1 MLTGTGPFG
10 DAPTAWGRLAA
21 VRRTLEWV
29 RLSPE
34 RELRAPYLGANCA
47 RLLDEALALVDGPD
61 EIPAAL
67 RQARALLADL
77 DQAQA
82 DDRAVLLARVVQAL
96 EQVQPVAQ
104 VGAPLLPLPARA
116 RLVIAGQGRGGGPGR
131 PVPEPRPKP
140 AEGPAAGGAGDG
152 VAGDGVAG
160 DGVAGDAAEEGVTAD
175 EALAEAAGAA
185 PPPEDDLEALL
196 AQLRAGAAAPA
207 ARPSRPA
214 PAREALARDDAR
226 DDAQREDREGGAG
239 RLPFLHPERGELP
252 LAEVPG
258 LDPTLVARLDAQG
271 LSTVADLLLLPPEGF
286 ERRPH
291 LRAAVEEGESV
302 GDGRVVVRG
311 QVIRRCSRLSPGLV
325 RREVVLDLR
334 DGVRVV
340 ARWVGAPPRGFEG
353 WNPGTEVAL
362 VGEPS
367 WDAAP
372 DDEGGVAS
380 LFEAEVVGLDGRGS
394 GWLATYGLEG
404 IDDSDLRDAIARLLP
419 LVLGQVKDTLPPPV
433 LEHHRLLGLDEA
445 LRDAHFPAN
454 TTRRGRTRLAFEEL
468 FLLQLGVAMRA
479 AASRGTRGTAHKAL
493 HGYLGQL
500 ELQHGIVLDDGQEQA
515 LSEIRRDLIQPRPM
529 NRLLQGDV
537 GAGKGL
543 VALLAAV
550 IVAENRAQVAVVCPD
565 GLSAE
570 RRFLFAEPLLRS
582 VGISPVLAGT
592 SVAHAQADAIRR
604 GEAHVVFGTQAL
616 IDEKVEWKRLGLV
629 IVEER
634 DRYGTVSPQALA
646 ARTPRPDLL
655 VMTTAPIPASLSLS
669 VFGEFDMSVVPRRAS
684 HLAAARVFEGGDRSQ
699 VYELVRQQVQAGHQ
713 AMVVFPVAGGRDL
726 LGPEDARR
734 FAEAMRK
741 EILPEARVAVYAS
754 AMSREER
761 FRVFDD
767 FAHRRVDL
775 LVSTTFIED
784 APAVD
789 NATVMVVEH
798 ADKHSLVRLYR
809 LRGHLRYGTCAFV
822 LGDQPSAAGRKVV
835 ELAAQ
840 EHDGFHLAELDLQ
853 FRGVEELLGDR
864 AVEAP
869 QFAWADP
876 PEDRALL
883 LRARAEAFDLARQDP
898 ELRRWKGLSR
908 AVQVRWG
915 EWLGEASTGEATSRP
930 DKAGN
935 RRRRRRRRR

>member
-1 MLTGTGPFG
+1 MHTGTGPFG

-29 RLSPE
+29 RLSPD
-34 RELRAPYLGANCA
+34 RAVRAPYLGANCA
-47 RLLDEALALVDGPD
+47 RLLDEALAL
-61 EIPAAL
+61 AAQEEQVPPPL
-67 RQARALLADL
+67 VHARALLADL
-77 DQAQA
+77 DQAPAA
-82 DDRAVLLARVVQAL
+82 DREALLAQVVQAL

-104 VGAPLLPLPARA
+104 VGSLLLPLPARA
-116 RLVIAGQGRGGGPGR
+116 RLL
-131 PVPEPRPKP
+131 
-140 AEGPAAGGAGDG
+140 
-152 VAGDGVAG
+152 VAGDGRGRDRGRPERPQRPGGAV
-160 DGVAGDAAEEGVTAD
+160 DAASSGPVERDPLADPEGAAPAEEGSAAD
-175 EALAEAAGAA
+175 EVAAAVAA
-185 PPPEDDLEALL
+185 PSVAAPVEDDLDALL
-196 AQLRAGAAAPA
+196 AQLRGQGPAAAPPAPRKGPPPPAA
-207 ARPSRPA
+207 ARD
-214 PAREALARDDAR
+214 EGRDDLS
-226 DDAQREDREGGAG
+226 REDRDAYAN

-252 LAEVPG
+252 LSAVPG
-258 LDPTLVARLDAQG
+258 LDPDLVARLDGQG
-271 LSTVADLLLLPPEGF
+271 LCTVADLLLLPPESF
-286 ERRPH
+286 ERRPQV
-291 LRAAVEEGESV
+291 RGAAEEGDSV

-311 QVIRRCSRLSPGLV
+311 QVLRRCSRLSPGLV

-334 DGVRVV
+334 EGLKVV
-340 ARWVGAPPRGFEG
+340 ARWVGAPPRGFES
-353 WNPGTEVAL
+353 WAPGVELAL
-362 VGEPS
+362 VGQPG
-367 WDAAP
+367 WDEVL
-372 DDEGGVAS
+372 DEESTVAT

-404 IDDSDLRDAIARLLP
+404 VEDRELRDAIARLLP
-419 LVLGQVKDTLPPPV
+419 LVLGQVKDTLPPHV

-479 AASRGTRGTAHKAL
+479 ATSRSARGSALKAL

-515 LSEIRRDLIQPRPM
+515 LAEIRRDLIQPRPM

-543 VALLAAV
+543 VAMLAAV
-550 IVAENRAQVAVVCPD
+550 IVAENRAQVAVICPD
-565 GLSAE
+565 ALSAE

-582 VGISPVLAGT
+582 VGISPVLAGA
-592 SVAHAQADAIRR
+592 SVAHAQTDAIRR

-634 DRYGTVSPQALA
+634 DRYGTVGPQALA
-646 ARTPRPDLL
+646 SRSPRPDLL

-669 VFGEFDMSVVPRRAS
+669 VFGEFDMSVVPRRATN
-684 HLAAARVFEGGDRSQ
+684 LAMARVFGGGERSQ
-699 VYELVRQQVQAGHQ
+699 AYELVRQQVQAGHQ
-713 AMVVFPVAGGRDL
+713 AIVVFPVAGGRDL
-726 LGPEDARR
+726 LGPDDARR
-734 FAEAMRK
+734 FAEAMRT
-741 EILPEARVAVYAS
+741 EFLPEARLAVYAS

-809 LRGHLRYGTCAFV
+809 LRGHLRHGTCAFV
-822 LGDQPSAAGRKVV
+822 LGDQPADAGRKVV

-853 FRGVEELLGDR
+853 FRGADELLGER

-883 LRARAEAFDLARQDP
+883 LRARAEAFELARQDP

-915 EWLGEASTGEATSRP
+915 EWLGEAAPADGGSRP
-930 DKAGN
+930 DRGGN